1 MEIYMS
7 NLLKEFNEQQIKLLS
22 NREIP
27 KFKSGDTLR
36 VTMKIFDSAGER
48 IQTFEGVCI
57 KRRNNGL
64 HSSFTLRKISYN
76 ESIQLQV
83 FLYSPTIESIE
94 VVKFGKVRRAKLYY
108 MLSLFGKSARIKE
121 RIDRSKKSS

>member
-1 MEIYMS
+1 MEIHMS

-22 NREIP
+22 NKKIP
-27 KFKSGDTLR
+27 KFSSGDTVR
-36 VTMKIFDSAGER
+36 VSMKIFDGVSER
-48 IQTFEGVCI
+48 IQVFEGVCI

-83 FLYSPTIESIE
+83 FLYSPTVESIE

-121 RIDRSKKSS
+121 RSNVAKH

>member
-1 MEIYMS
+1 MS
-7 NLLKEFNEQQIKLLS
+7 NLLREFNEQQIKLLS
-22 NREIP
+22 NKEIP
-27 KFKSGDTLR
+27 RFGSGDTLR
-36 VTMKIFDSAGER
+36 VSMRIFDGVNER
-48 IQTFEGVCI
+48 LQVFEGLCI

-94 VVKFGKVRRAKLYY
+94 VIKFGKVRRSKLYY

-121 RIDRSKKSS
+121 RNDRTRKLS

>member
-1 MEIYMS
+1 MS
-7 NLLKEFNEQQIKLLS
+7 NLLKEFNEQQMKLLS
-22 NREIP
+22 NKELP
-27 KFKSGDTLR
+27 KFSAGDTLR
-36 VTMKIFDSAGER
+36 VSMKIFDGVSER
-48 IQTFEGVCI
+48 IQVFEGVCI

-83 FLYSPTIESIE
+83 FLYSPTVESIE

-121 RIDRSKKSS
+121 RSNVARHAS

>member
-1 MEIYMS
+1 MS
-7 NLLKEFNEQQIKLLS
+7 NLLKEFNEQQMKLLS

-27 KFKSGDTLR
+27 EFRPGDTLR
-36 VTMKIFDSAGER
+36 VTMKIFDGVGER
-48 IQTFEGVCI
+48 LQVFEGVCI

-76 ESIQLQV
+76 ESIQLQI

-94 VVKFGKVRRAKLYY
+94 VVKFGRVRRAKLYY

-121 RIDRSKKSS
+121 RIDRSKKS